1 MFDGFEFKPQLD
13 IVSAEFTFNRFSAAV
28 AIHLVGDLKDTL
40 RYGKF
45 SKVCWVVGEN
55 EYSTVLRAHHDD
67 EPVTVDLGLLE
78 LFWEKLG
85 DEAVSI
91 VDSYN
96 ARNMTTITLTDVSF
110 NVEF

>member
-13 IVSAEFTFNRFSAAV
+13 IVSAEFTFNKFSEAV
-28 AIHLVGDLKDTL
+28 AIHLIGDLKDTL
-40 RYGKF
+40 RYGTF
-45 SKVCWVVGEN
+45 SKVRWLVGEN
-55 EYSTVLRAHHDD
+55 ERSTILFAHHDD
-67 EPVTVDLGLLE
+67 EPVTVDLELLE
-78 LFWEKLG
+78 LFREKLD

-96 ARNMTTITLTDVSF
+96 ARNMTTITLSDVSF